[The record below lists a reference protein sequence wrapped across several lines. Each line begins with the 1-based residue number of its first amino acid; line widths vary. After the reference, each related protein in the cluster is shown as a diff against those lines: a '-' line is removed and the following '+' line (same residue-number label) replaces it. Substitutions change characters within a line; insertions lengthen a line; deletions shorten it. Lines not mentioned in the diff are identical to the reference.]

1 MYPSSETAAMT
12 APIGALL
19 EAPVAPAISANI
31 VRDAEEL
38 MQTFAVRS
46 AVYMAEQDCPYEEEF
61 DGNDYTS
68 THILGRVD
76 GKPAGCLR
84 LRWFAGFAKAERMTV
99 MRSYRGS
106 GVAVR
111 ILDEGFELCRRK
123 GYSKVHVHAQRRL
136 VPHWQKAGF
145 QPVNNQIFHFSD
157 HEYVSMVIELA
168 TCKQVLDQDS
178 DPMLLLRPEGDFDR
192 PGILERSAERLPTN
206 PTG

>member
-1 MYPSSETAAMT
+1 LCPSPETAAIDASVKASVT
-12 APIGALL
+12 AN
-19 EAPVAPAISANI
+19 V

-46 AVYMAEQDCPYEEEF
+46 VVYMAEQECPYDEEF

-76 GKPAGCLR
+76 GRPVGCLR

-99 MRSYRGS
+99 MRAFRGS
-106 GVAVR
+106 GVAKT

-123 GYSKVHVHAQRRL
+123 GYRRVHVHAQRRL

-145 QPVNNQIFHFSD
+145 QPLSNRIFHFSD

-168 TCKQVLDQDS
+168 PSRRVLDQDS
-178 DPMLLLRPEGDFDR
+178 DPHLLLRPEGDFDR
-192 PGILERSAERLPTN
+192 PGILERSAERSPTN